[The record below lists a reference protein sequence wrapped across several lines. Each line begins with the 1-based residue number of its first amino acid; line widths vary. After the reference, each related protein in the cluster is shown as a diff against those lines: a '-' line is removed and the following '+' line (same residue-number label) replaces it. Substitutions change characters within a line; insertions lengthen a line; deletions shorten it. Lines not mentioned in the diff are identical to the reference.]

1 MSVDLGGCEGVKG
14 RNGEVSWEGCGE
26 VGWTRLEANGAPG
39 FVFYCL
45 GVARLLP
52 SALCRNRALVELL

>member
-39 FVFYCL
+39 FDFYCP
-45 GVARLLP
+45 GVARTI
-52 SALCRNRALVELL
+52 S